1 MRYPI
6 YIHKDPDSAYGVT
19 VPDVPGC
26 FSAGDTMEEAIL
38 NATEAIECHIE
49 GLLIDGEDYPTPQSL
64 EFHRQNPDFS
74 DGVWGIVPVD
84 LTKLSGKSKRI
95 NITVPER
102 LLTKIDAQAARL
114 GETRSSYL
122 VAAALE
128 QMNQEEFTR
137 PNEL

>member
-49 GLLIDGEDYPTPQSL
+49 GLLVDGEDYPTPQSL
-64 EFHRQNPDFS
+64 EFQIS
-74 DGVWGIVPVD
+74 
-84 LTKLSGKSKRI
+84 LM
-95 NITVPER
+95 ER
-102 LLTKIDAQAARL
+102 GGLFPST
-114 GETRSSYL
+114 
-122 VAAALE
+122 
-128 QMNQEEFTR
+128 
-137 PNEL
+137 

>member
-49 GLLIDGEDYPTPQSL
+49 GLLVDGEDYPTPQSL
-64 EFHRQNPDFS
+64 EFHRKNPDFS
-74 DGVWGIVPVD
+74 DGAWGIVPVD

-102 LLTKIDAQAARL
+102 LLTKIDAQAAKL
-114 GETRSSYL
+114 GENRSSYL

-128 QMNQEEFTR
+128 QMNKED
-137 PNEL
+137 